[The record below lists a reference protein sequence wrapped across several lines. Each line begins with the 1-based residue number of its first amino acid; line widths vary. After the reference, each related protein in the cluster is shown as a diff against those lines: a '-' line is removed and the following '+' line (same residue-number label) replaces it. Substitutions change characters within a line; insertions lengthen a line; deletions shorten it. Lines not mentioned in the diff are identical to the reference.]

1 VTLATLQD
9 ATAAPDHAV
18 SFRFR
23 QPRKVQGGVPSPT
36 RSTVRHLPD
45 GSPVGVDALMPL
57 APTVDASFG
66 GSNRSP

>member
-45 GSPVGVDALMPL
+45 GTFRAAGFERFRA
-57 APTVDASFG
+57 
-66 GSNRSP
+66 R